1 MCARLLPEVFRVRD
15 DISTGSAVQPR
26 DVAPLTRRL
35 GRLMEPNLRAIVH
48 RICEA
53 DAQRSRSMNPSPQAK
68 SVRRI
73 VVLEQDAAGG
83 YTPVTVYKEKKKK
96 RGSRPLRGLEK
107 TLRKVNRAA
116 TTFGDSYG
124 DRHNRSNAKK
134 KNGWIKDLSKN
145 VSKAGK
151 RAKKKL

>member
-1 MCARLLPEVFRVRD
+1 
-15 DISTGSAVQPR
+15 
-26 DVAPLTRRL
+26 
-35 GRLMEPNLRAIVH
+35 
-48 RICEA
+48 
-53 DAQRSRSMNPSPQAK
+53 MNPSPQAK